1 MQYGIELPNQG
12 VYGDIQTLVELATL
26 AEQMGWDGLFIWD
39 CVLYGTDEAV
49 VCDPWIALAS
59 IAVHTERLR
68 FGALMTP
75 LSRRRPWNVA
85 RQTVALDHLSH
96 GRLIMGAS
104 IGDLHDRGF
113 THVGEVADARVRA
126 EMLDEGLEILLGLWS
141 GQKFNYDGKH
151 YQIQE
156 MTFLPPPVQSP
167 RIPVW
172 LGGYWPNK
180 KPMRRAA
187 LFDGICP
194 GKVRSDGTPDD
205 LTPTDVENLKA
216 YIASQRTTDAPF
228 DIVIG
233 GQTAGADPV
242 QAKTLVSS
250 FARAG
255 ATWWL
260 ESAGAWPETLSLDT
274 MRARIRQGPPRV

>member
-1 MQYGIELPNQG
+1 
-12 VYGDIQTLVELATL
+12 
-26 AEQMGWDGLFIWD
+26 
-39 CVLYGTDEAV
+39 
-49 VCDPWIALAS
+49 
-59 IAVHTERLR
+59 
-68 FGALMTP
+68 
-75 LSRRRPWNVA
+75 
-85 RQTVALDHLSH
+85 
-96 GRLIMGAS
+96 MGAS

-113 THVGEVADARVRA
+113 THVGEVTDVRVRA
-126 EMLDEGLEILLGLWS
+126 EMLDEGLEVLLGLWS
-141 GQKFNYDGKH
+141 GQKFSYHETH

-167 RIPVW
+167 RIPIW

-216 YIASQRTTDAPF
+216 YIAGQRTTDAPF

-233 GQTAGADPV
+233 GQTAGGDPA
-242 QAKTLVSS
+242 QAAVLVSS

-260 ESAGAWPETLSLDT
+260 ESAGAWPETLSLDVI
-274 MRARIRQGPPRV
+274 RARIRQGPPRM